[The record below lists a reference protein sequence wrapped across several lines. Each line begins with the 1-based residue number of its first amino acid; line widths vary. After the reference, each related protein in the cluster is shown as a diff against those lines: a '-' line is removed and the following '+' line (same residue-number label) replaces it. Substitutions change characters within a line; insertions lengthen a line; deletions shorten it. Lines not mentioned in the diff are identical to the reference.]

1 MDYNYIIEYIK
12 TKEFNYLL
20 TDFYKSIIIYYIVFI
35 FGKLFWYIL
44 KIIYKFINFIY
55 NLITKIIHYN
65 TKLDNLNDDIKLD
78 KLNNDIKFCIS
89 NNIDNPEDYINLK
102 KTSKSFNN
110 IMDEK
115 KIDYNIAK
123 LEYIIE
129 FIPNDITYIE
139 KISKKFSKKNRLSN
153 KSIFFD
159 EKLTDYKIIS
169 NGIILEDLSADSD
182 SDSDIDYTNYTN
194 NSINQRYFILITHF
208 TNNVEKSKKIYD
220 NLLLSLKIKKNKIER
235 SRIQYTYYFDSS
247 LFDNNLNYWKEN
259 NKNYVFLK
267 KKGLVDINSI
277 IEELNIQNYV
287 DFKLFLYNNYDFE
300 FKVNAIKPFYIN
312 KEDLID
318 CINKK
323 NLKNREYLKSV
334 INFTNELQDNIADYI
349 NLPAKYNK
357 RFINDMNLIL
367 QNIQANINR
376 MNNYIHI
383 IHNTSS

>member
-20 TDFYKSIIIYYIVFI
+20 IEFYKSIIIYYIVFI

-55 NLITKIIHYN
+55 NLITKIMNYN
-65 TKLDNLNDDIKLD
+65 TKFDNLNDDIKLD
-78 KLNNDIKFCIS
+78 KLNDDIKFCIS

-110 IMDEK
+110 VMNEK
-115 KIDYNIAK
+115 KIDYNILK

-129 FIPNDITYIE
+129 FKPNDITYIE
-139 KISKKFSKKNRLSN
+139 TISKKFSKKNRLSN

-159 EKLTDYKIIS
+159 EILTDYKIIS

-182 SDSDIDYTNYTN
+182 SDFDYTNYTN
-194 NSINQRYFILITHF
+194 NSVNQRYFILITHF
-208 TNNVEKSKKIYD
+208 TNNVEKSKKNYD

-247 LFDNNLNYWKEN
+247 LFDNNLDYWKKN

-267 KKGLVDINSI
+267 KKGLVNIQSVI
-277 IEELNIQNYV
+277 KELNIKKYV

-300 FKVNAIKPFYIN
+300 FKVKATKPFYI
-312 KEDLID
+312 KKDDLIY
-318 CINKK
+318 CINKQ

-349 NLPAKYNK
+349 NLPAKYDK
-357 RFINDMNLIL
+357 RFINDMNSIL
-367 QNIQANINR
+367 QNVQANIKR
-376 MNNYIHI
+376 MNNYII
-383 IHNTSS
+383 IINNTSS

>member
-20 TDFYKSIIIYYIVFI
+20 TEFYKSIIIYYIVLI
-35 FGKLFWYIL
+35 FGKLFWHIL

-55 NLITKIIHYN
+55 NLITKIMNYN
-65 TKLDNLNDDIKLD
+65 TKFDNLNDDIKLD
-78 KLNNDIKFCIS
+78 KLNDDIKFCIS

-110 IMDEK
+110 VMNEK
-115 KIDYNIAK
+115 KIDYNILK

-129 FIPNDITYIE
+129 FKPNDITYIE
-139 KISKKFSKKNRLSN
+139 TISKKFSKKNRLSN

-159 EKLTDYKIIS
+159 EILTDYKIIS

-182 SDSDIDYTNYTN
+182 SDFDYTNYTN
-194 NSINQRYFILITHF
+194 NSVNQRYFILITHF

-220 NLLLSLKIKKNKIER
+220 NLFLSLKIKKNKIER
-235 SRIQYTYYFDSS
+235 SRIHYTYYFDSS
-247 LFDNNLNYWKEN
+247 LFDNNLDYWKKN

-267 KKGLVDINSI
+267 KKGLVDIQSVI
-277 IEELNIQNYV
+277 KELNIKKYI

-300 FKVNAIKPFYIN
+300 FKVKTIKPFYI
-312 KEDLID
+312 KKDDLIYS
-318 CINKK
+318 INKQ

-349 NLPAKYNK
+349 NLPAKYDK
-357 RFINDMNLIL
+357 RFINDMNSIL
-367 QNIQANINR
+367 QNVQANIKR
-376 MNNYIHI
+376 MNNYII
-383 IHNTSS
+383 TINNTSS

>member
-1 MDYNYIIEYIK
+1 MFKGVKEFFKYIIAYYLVIIFGYI
-12 TKEFNYLL
+12 FLYII
-20 TDFYKSIIIYYIVFI
+20 KSIF
-35 FGKLFWYIL
+35 
-44 KIIYKFINFIY
+44 KFINFIL
-55 NLITKIIHYN
+55 NLFNKII
-65 TKLDNLNDDIKLD
+65 IKIYYIIFGN
-78 KLNNDIKFCIS
+78 KLNNLKN
-89 NNIDNPEDYINLK
+89 NNINYPDDNINIK
-102 KTSKSFNN
+102 KTCKSFNN
-110 IMDEK
+110 IITK
-115 KIDYNIAK
+115 QKINYNIVK

-129 FIPNDITYIE
+129 FQPNDITYIE
-139 KISKKFSKKNRLSN
+139 TISKKFSKKNRLSK

-159 EKLTDYKIIS
+159 EKLTEYEIIS
-169 NGIILEDLSADSD
+169 NVLNANSDTENDSD
-182 SDSDIDYTNYTN
+182 NIIDYTNN
-194 NSINQRYFILITHF
+194 FSDNQKYFILITNF
-208 TNNVEKSKKIYD
+208 TNDIEKSKNIFN
-220 NLLLSLKIKKNKIER
+220 NLISSLNIKTNKIKNTHIY
-235 SRIQYTYYFDSS
+235 YTYYFDSS

-367 QNIQANINR
+367 QNVQANINR
-376 MNNYIHI
+376 MNNYINI
-383 IHNTSS
+383 INNTSS

>member
-1 MDYNYIIEYIK
+1 MDFYYIIEYIK

-20 TDFYKSIIIYYIVFI
+20 IEFYKSIIIYYIVFI

-55 NLITKIIHYN
+55 NLISKIMNYN

-78 KLNNDIKFCIS
+78 KLNDEIKFCIS

-110 IMDEK
+110 VMNEI
-115 KIDYNIAK
+115 KIDYNIVK

-129 FIPNDITYIE
+129 FKPNDITYIE
-139 KISKKFSKKNRLSN
+139 TISKKFSKKNRLSN

-159 EKLTDYKIIS
+159 EILTDYKIIS

-182 SDSDIDYTNYTN
+182 SDIDYTNYTN
-194 NSINQRYFILITHF
+194 NSDNQRYFILITNF

-220 NLLLSLKIKKNKIER
+220 NLFLSIKIKKNKIER
-235 SRIQYTYYFDSS
+235 SRIHYTYYFDSS
-247 LFDNNLNYWKEN
+247 LFDNNLDYWKKN

-267 KKGLVDINSI
+267 KKGLVNIQSV
-277 IEELNIQNYV
+277 IEELNIKKYV

-300 FKVNAIKPFYIN
+300 FKVKTIKPFYI
-312 KEDLID
+312 KKDDIIY
-318 CINKK
+318 CINKQ

-349 NLPAKYNK
+349 NLPAKYDK
-357 RFINDMNLIL
+357 RFINDMNSIL
-367 QNIQANINR
+367 QNVQANIKR
-376 MNNYIHI
+376 MNNYINI
-383 IHNTSS
+383 INNTSS

>member
-1 MDYNYIIEYIK
+1 MDFYYIIEYIK

-20 TDFYKSIIIYYIVFI
+20 IEFYKSIIIYYIVFI

-55 NLITKIIHYN
+55 NLISKIMNYN

-78 KLNNDIKFCIS
+78 KLNDDIKFCIS

-110 IMDEK
+110 VMNEI
-115 KIDYNIAK
+115 KIDYNIVK

-129 FIPNDITYIE
+129 FKPNDITYIE
-139 KISKKFSKKNRLSN
+139 TISKKFSKKNRLSN

-159 EKLTDYKIIS
+159 EILTDYKIIS

-182 SDSDIDYTNYTN
+182 SDIDYTNYTN
-194 NSINQRYFILITHF
+194 NSDNQRYFILITNF

-220 NLLLSLKIKKNKIER
+220 NLLLRLNIKKNKIER
-235 SRIQYTYYFDSS
+235 SRIHYTYYFDSS
-247 LFDNNLNYWKEN
+247 LFDNNLDYWKKN

-267 KKGLVDINSI
+267 KKGLVNIQSV
-277 IEELNIQNYV
+277 IEELNIKKYV

-300 FKVNAIKPFYIN
+300 FKVKTIKPFYI
-312 KEDLID
+312 KKDDIIY
-318 CINKK
+318 CINKQ

-349 NLPAKYNK
+349 NLPAKYDK
-357 RFINDMNLIL
+357 RFINDMNSIL
-367 QNIQANINR
+367 QNVQANIKR
-376 MNNYIHI
+376 MNNYINI
-383 IHNTSS
+383 INNTSS